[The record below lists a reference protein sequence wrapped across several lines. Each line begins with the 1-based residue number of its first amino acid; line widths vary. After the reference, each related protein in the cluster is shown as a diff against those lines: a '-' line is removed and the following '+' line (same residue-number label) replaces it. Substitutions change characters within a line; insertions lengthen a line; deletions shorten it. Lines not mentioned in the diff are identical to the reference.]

1 MLMTIKDIVC
11 YLCHAS
17 LEYDKIKDQWYIELE
32 KGDTGSDVPN
42 LHKFGNTQYMSD
54 DEIKNFKA
62 TKVIFDTKQIESN
75 GVKVHIEQN
84 NGDIHIF

>member
-1 MLMTIKDIVC
+1 
-11 YLCHAS
+11 
-17 LEYDKIKDQWYIELE
+17 
-32 KGDTGSDVPN
+32 
-42 LHKFGNTQYMSD
+42 MSD